1 MDGSSAATWHA
12 TAAAF
17 DELDRPYV
25 SAYCRWR
32 EAEAHVDAGAPRS
45 TAAVPARAAHQ
56 VARGLRAR
64 LLQGRLELLAQRA
77 RLYLV
82 EPSESVRAE
91 ALSLLASELG
101 ITAREAEVLELVAR
115 GYTNREIGESL
126 YVSAKTASVHVTNIL
141 RKLGVSSRREAAA
154 VAQRVAETF

>member
-1 MDGSSAATWHA
+1 V
-12 TAAAF
+12 
-17 DELDRPYV
+17 RPRHT
-25 SAYCRWR
+25 STR
-32 EAEAHVDAGAPRS
+32 APRG
-45 TAAVPARAAHQ
+45 ARRLCPPRAAHQ
-56 VARGLRAR
+56 VARDLRAR

>member
-1 MDGSSAATWHA
+1 
-12 TAAAF
+12 
-17 DELDRPYV
+17 
-25 SAYCRWR
+25 
-32 EAEAHVDAGAPRS
+32 
-45 TAAVPARAAHQ
+45 
-56 VARGLRAR
+56 
-64 LLQGRLELLAQRA
+64 LQGRLELLAQRA

-115 GYTNREIGESL
+115 GYTNREIAESL
-126 YVSAKTASVHVTNIL
+126 YVSPKTASVHVTNIL